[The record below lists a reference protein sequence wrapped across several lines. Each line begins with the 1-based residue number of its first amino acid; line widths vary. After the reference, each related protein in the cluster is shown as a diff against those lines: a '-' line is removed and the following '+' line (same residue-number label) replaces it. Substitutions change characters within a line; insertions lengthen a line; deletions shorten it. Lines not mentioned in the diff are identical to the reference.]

1 MQQISGINST
11 DSLSTNTSGQGQSAV
26 VPDEL
31 KGWNWGAFLL
41 TWIWGIS
48 NEVWL
53 ALIALI
59 PIPIIGL
66 AVAIVLG
73 VKGNEWAWRSKKWDS
88 IEHFRRT
95 QRIWLIWGIVALFLP
110 FILIIGITLIVVG
123 ILGYY
128 GYIEF

>member
-41 TWIWGIS
+41 TWIWGVG

-53 ALIALI
+53 ALLALI
-59 PIPIIGL
+59 PLPMIRLAMAII
-66 AVAIVLG
+66 LG
-73 VKGNEWAWRSKKWDS
+73 IKGNEWAWRSKKWDS

>member
-1 MQQISGINST
+1 
-11 DSLSTNTSGQGQSAV
+11 
-26 VPDEL
+26 
-31 KGWNWGAFLL
+31 
-41 TWIWGIS
+41 
-48 NEVWL
+48 VWL
-53 ALIALI
+53 SLLSLI

-73 VKGNEWAWRSKKWDS
+73 IKGNEWAWRSKKWDS

-110 FILIIGITLIVVG
+110 FILIIGIALIVVG